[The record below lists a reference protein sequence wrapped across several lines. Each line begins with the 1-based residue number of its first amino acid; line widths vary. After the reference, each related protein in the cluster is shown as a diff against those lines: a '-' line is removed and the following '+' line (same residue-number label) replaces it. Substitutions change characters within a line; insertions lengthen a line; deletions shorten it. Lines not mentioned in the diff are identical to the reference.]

1 MNSRG
6 KIDKPVTDISGD
18 QVDPKTPP
26 SGPKGGGKP
35 YAAKGGEKVFKMKG
49 ADNGP
54 GFAQKGNQ
62 KLVYKPKED
71 GKKSSAEGFAQKG
84 DKKLIY
90 KPKDNPKKVKV
101 PTVESR
107 HGLLPLL
114 RESLNADPCFVQYVI
129 NEMRDGDLMGVLVGE
144 LLDRRETY
152 QHIAEVMSHPVYG
165 PRVCRKLIQALA
177 EETSEPLHKAGVV
190 HENPGDP
197 GTEQPAEDEAPQEE
211 EDPNAQDPN
220 AQDPNAQDPNAPA
233 QDPNAQGA
241 APQQAPPPPGMMNLQ
256 QAMMRKF

>member
-1 MNSRG
+1 MAERTFLEYMNSRG
-6 KIDKPVTDISGD
+6 KIDKPVTDASGD
-18 QVDPKTPP
+18 QIDPKTPP
-26 SGPKGGGKP
+26 SGPKSGGKP
-35 YAAKGGEKVFKMKG
+35 YAAKGSGKAFKMKG

-62 KLVYKPKED
+62 KLIYKPKED

-114 RESLNADPCFVQYVI
+114 RESLNTDPCFVHHVI
-129 NEMRDGDLMGVLVGE
+129 NEMNDGNLMGVLVGE

-152 QHIAEVMSHPVYG
+152 QYIAEVMSHPVYG
-165 PRVCRKLIQALA
+165 PRVCRKLIQSLK
-177 EETSEPLHKAGVV
+177 EEVAEPLRKQGVV
-190 HENPGDP
+190 DENPND
-197 GTEQPAEDEAPQEE
+197 TEQPEEEEAPQEE
-211 EDPNAQDPN
+211 EDPNAV
-220 AQDPNAQDPNAPA
+220 AP
-233 QDPNAQGA
+233 P
-241 APQQAPPPPGMMNLQ
+241 APQVAPKQAPPPPGMMNLQ
-256 QAMMRKF
+256 QAMRNG